1 MTGDF
6 WMIELIGS
14 AYDLCCYQRWFC
26 DQTAKVIEEN
36 GKYYFT
42 GSHLMGCTTAD
53 QAMQKAK
60 DKLELMAAA
69 GRLESGSDAPM
80 IRVGSAVYVDPSG
93 IHHSYSFLE
102 AGSRSGASLRIFDSF
117 CPSLPHQAVAIA
129 GLDTHLAT
137 ALTLW
142 GEPSRTWSKLSR
154 ICEEI
159 SCSFYP
165 NQNQKKDV
173 SEVLFMNNLI
183 DSTEE
188 FIQFYYTANSPEAGD
203 DARHAKRYNRRLP
216 TELKHLENPFMTRSE
231 ALVFVG
237 SVLSRAFRRKWESTS
252 EDSTNI

>member
-1 MTGDF
+1 
-6 WMIELIGS
+6 MIELIGS
-14 AYDLCCYQRWFC
+14 TYDLCCYQRWFC

-53 QAMQKAK
+53 QAMQKAE

-80 IRVGSAVYVDPSG
+80 IRIGSAVYVDPSG

-102 AGSRSGASLRIFDSF
+102 AGSRSGASVRIFDSF
-117 CPSLPHQAVAIA
+117 CPSLPQRAVAIA
-129 GLDTHLAT
+129 EWDTHLAT
-137 ALTLW
+137 ALRLW

-159 SCSFYP
+159 SCSFSP
-165 NQNQKKDV
+165 NQKGKKYPSKV
-173 SEVLFMNNLI
+173 FLLNSLI
-183 DSTEE
+183 DSKVEC
-188 FIQFYYTANSPEAGD
+188 IQFFYTANSPEAGP
-203 DARHAKRYNRRLP
+203 DARHAEGHNRGLP
-216 TELKHLENPFMTRSE
+216 PELKHLENPFMSRSE
-231 ALVFVG
+231 AVVFVG
-237 SVLSRAFRRKWESTS
+237 SVLSRAFRRKWEATS